1 MTRTLLSR
9 SALVVCLLALL
20 AVPTASARSDDAA
33 RLQLVWPAQGT
44 VTSRFGE
51 QRGSSVHDGI
61 DIGMLRNLRLTAV
74 GAGVVRKAGYVG
86 GYAGYGQIVVLGLPG
101 GYTAV
106 YAHLSR
112 VAVKPGQRV
121 RQGQRLGLAGCTGS
135 CSGTHLHFEV
145 RRSGAQLNP
154 LRFLG

>member
-1 MTRTLLSR
+1 MR

-33 RLQLVWPAQGT
+33 RLQLTWPAQGT
-44 VTSRFGE
+44 LTARFGE
-51 QRGSSVHDGI
+51 QRGSSRHDGI
-61 DIGMLRNLRLTAV
+61 DIGMLRNLRLKAV
-74 GAGVVRKAGYVG
+74 GAGVVRKTGYVG

-101 GYTAV
+101 GYTAL

-121 RQGQRLGLAGCTGS
+121 RRGQRLGLAGCTGS

-145 RRSGAQLNP
+145 RRRGVSLDP
-154 LRFLG
+154 IRFLG